1 VFVVNQRA
9 LHGFLASAVNE
20 DGFDDTACARKEKC
34 NRIYND
40 CNASKEGYRK
50 VHVQKAEAESAKSER
65 RRKSGNLLQPLLPI
79 LGPLFFPLDFS
90 IHVLLRRSQHVQHL
104 LLEFS
109 TPR

>member
-40 CNASKEGYRK
+40 CNASKRG
-50 VHVQKAEAESAKSER
+50 VS
-65 RRKSGNLLQPLLPI
+65 
-79 LGPLFFPLDFS
+79 
-90 IHVLLRRSQHVQHL
+90 
-104 LLEFS
+104 
-109 TPR
+109 